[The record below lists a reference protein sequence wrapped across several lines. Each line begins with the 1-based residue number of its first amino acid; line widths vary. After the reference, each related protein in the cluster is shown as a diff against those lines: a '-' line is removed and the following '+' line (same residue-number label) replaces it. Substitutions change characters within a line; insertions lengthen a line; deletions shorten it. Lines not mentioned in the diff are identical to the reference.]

1 MIEYAKELL
10 RLTNTQVIEK
20 QNVTRI
26 RDLICYLSENKSKGK
41 LSDIEIS
48 LIDSILYK
56 ASMKMRTF
64 GYNTLNKFNNEH
76 INAGSEKAIIC
87 DDSLLNFYR
96 AESNPKWYLDKRQK
110 EVVEFY
116 NALPTKRLF
125 LSAPTS
131 FGKTF
136 LLKEIILSNRE
147 RYKTIVIVLPTV
159 ALLQEVSNDLK
170 EFCHE
175 SGLTYKIVNS
185 IYFLQEDSECRVMVL
200 TPERVLQVFALE
212 SNFQPDFFFFDE
224 IYKIDEDISDTGI
237 DGEAT
242 ESDVADG
249 KKNADEANMPSKQRH
264 SRGVAFRVALY
275 LLSKSAADFYIA
287 GPFIDLDSLGDG
299 FERFIRKFDI
309 QKYQIKFEP
318 TMKNKIEFTGKT
330 YHLHP
335 AVGKEIKKQ
344 TNCVKVNEKI
354 EYLKTSLPIN
364 EENQTIFYVLNP
376 ADTYKHA
383 LSYAET
389 ESETIKKERFL
400 FFIEHLKKTYS
411 LSALG
416 NDSVNQWS
424 FFKAL
429 QKGVGIH
436 NGKLPRYIQK
446 EVMNLFNNKKIDT
459 LFCTSTIIEGV
470 NTNAK
475 NIVLVHNPSGK
486 NDSGKRFSLLNINGR
501 AGRYLKHFIGNIVY
515 LNANQKKIEQS
526 QNIVLDYKSY
536 GTTVI
541 SDLDLENLEYE
552 DLTNCN
558 GNKKEKLDK
567 KFDFNLLP
575 DEVFLKN
582 RLVERT
588 TQETFLKTLLKD
600 EWFDCFKGL
609 LGNNINLLDVFIK
622 KSMLKSL
629 TALWKE
635 LGQISEYESKQ
646 YNRVS
651 TGYAMGDY
659 GKILKDSYDFEN
671 KKGHVDI
678 DKLYSNTFSE
688 IKKIVEYEV
697 PKIMSLFQTLFNRA
711 LELKG
716 ISRHIDLLPIIRY
729 YELGVKSEIGAKMIE
744 WGIPVMTVKIVEKV
758 FNFWNQRLDEQMEI
772 WERDIG
778 EITSSREF
786 DRYELAL
793 LTAFNRDR
801 TK

>member
-10 RLTNTQVIEK
+10 RLINTQVIEK
-20 QNVTRI
+20 QKVTRI
-26 RDLICYLSENKSKGK
+26 RDLICYLSENKSKGN

-96 AESNPKWYLDKRQK
+96 AKSNPKWYLDKKQK

-116 NALPTKRLF
+116 NALQTKRLF

-175 SGLTYKIVNS
+175 SGLTYKLVNS
-185 IYFLQEDSECRVMVL
+185 IYFLQEDSECRIMVL
-200 TPERVLQVFALE
+200 TPERVLQVFSLE

-237 DGEAT
+237 DGEVT
-242 ESDVADG
+242 EC
-249 KKNADEANMPSKQRH
+249 DEKTNMPSRQRH
-264 SRGVAFRVALY
+264 SRGIAFRIALY
-275 LLSKSAADFYIA
+275 LLSKSATDFYIA
-287 GPFIDLDSLGDG
+287 GPFIDLNSLGDG
-299 FERFIRKFDI
+299 FECFINKYDI

-318 TMKNKIEFTGKT
+318 TMKNKVEFTGKT
-330 YHLHP
+330 YHLYP
-335 AVGKEIKKQ
+335 AVGHEIKEL
-344 TNCVKVNEKI
+344 TDCVKVDERI
-354 EYLKTSLPIN
+354 EYLKKNLPIN
-364 EENQTIFYVLNP
+364 KENQTIFYVRNP
-376 ADTYKHA
+376 SDTYSYA
-383 LSYAET
+383 LSYAKT
-389 ESETIKKERFL
+389 EEKQIKTERYMFFL
-400 FFIEHLKKTYS
+400 DHLKKTYS
-411 LSALG
+411 ISELG
-416 NDSVNQWS
+416 NDSVSQWS

-446 EVMNLFNNKKIDT
+446 EVLNLFNSKEIDA

-475 NIVLVHNPSGK
+475 NIVLVHNPSG
-486 NDSGKRFSLLNINGR
+486 NSEPGKRFSLLNINGR

-526 QNIVLDYKSY
+526 QNIVLNYKSY
-536 GTTVI
+536 GMTVI

-552 DLTNCN
+552 DLTTCH
-558 GNKKEKLDK
+558 KEKKTILDK

-588 TQETFLKTLLKD
+588 IQEAFLRFLLQDK
-600 EWFDCFKGL
+600 WFDCFKEL
-609 LGNNINLLDVFIK
+609 LSNTTKLLDVFIK

-659 GKILKDSYDFEN
+659 GKILKDSYDYKSE
-671 KKGHVDI
+671 KGHVDI
-678 DKLYSNTFSE
+678 DKLYSNTFSD
-688 IKKIVEYEV
+688 IKNIVEYEV

-716 ISRHIDLLPIIRY
+716 IIRQIDLMPIIRY
-729 YELGVKSEIGAKMIE
+729 YELGVNSEIGAKMIE
-744 WGIPVMTVKIVEKV
+744 WGIPVMTVKKVEKA
-758 FNFWNQRLDEQMEI
+758 FDFRNQRLDEQMET
-772 WERDIG
+772 WERDIWK
-778 EITSSREF
+778 ITSSREF
-786 DRYELAL
+786 DLYELAL